1 MSHPAPDRAPSA
13 APPAADAPHRRTF
26 RQWMV
31 WPGGLIA
38 MIVAIVIVDVTMLT
52 IATGDKTFALA
63 EVDGDP
69 SAAWNRHR
77 EQQRR
82 NDELGWQLDLRVD
95 MPAGRDPLAVV
106 ELRDA
111 AGHPLEGATVSL
123 VAFHHARA
131 AERLRAVL
139 TPVEDEPGTYRGS
152 VRMTRDGRWAFE
164 LDAVVGDDR
173 FTAEDEQFLL
183 LPGTM
188 SAAARAEDGSGT

>member
-1 MSHPAPDRAPSA
+1 VSHPAPDRAPSA

-82 NDELGWQLDLRVD
+82 NDELGWQ
-95 MPAGRDPLAVV
+95 PAESFTSG
-106 ELRDA
+106 
-111 AGHPLEGATVSL
+111 LEATVVWYL
-123 VAFHHARA
+123 
-131 AERLRAVL
+131 ENQTWWQQVL
-139 TPVEDEPGTYRGS
+139 
-152 VRMTRDGRWAFE
+152 
-164 LDAVVGDDR
+164 
-173 FTAEDEQFLL
+173 
-183 LPGTM
+183 
-188 SAAARAEDGSGT
+188 DGSYRLERRGL